1 MALSKSA
8 LKAKFVTGAIPTQT
22 DFANLIDKIPVG
34 GGSNKDTTLTTFD
47 TENPYVRGYR
57 FIVLDDSLTYLI
69 FGLYN
74 DTERVILPYIVI
86 KCHTANPIEQSE
98 SIPVTYAIL
107 TGNQM
112 MDWYIAMNAQLHEVD
127 DATLINNMPSDL
139 VWNPINSNM
148 NVRVVVDGNST
159 FILHPVKQKNNWYVG
174 YAIEQVVNIDQD
186 NAVYSYHPNNNSPTI
201 WNNDDSTIIADLRN
215 TSKFNKNPFK
225 KDNFNHNIL
234 NICTN
239 ISGTFSTFV
248 FNLADINI
256 EGNSKTLP
264 IELMVIIDDNTRFT
278 VDGPYYIKNNI
289 DKDLFSID
297 WNALISLLDKS
308 YGTITTT
315 NNMVVTRCNNI
326 KNNYMKK
333 Y

>member
-1 MALSKSA
+1 MAKSKSV
-8 LKAKFVTGAIPTQT
+8 LKEFFKSGKIPIESN
-22 DFANLIDKIPVG
+22 FADLIDKIPVG
-34 GGSNKDTTLTTFD
+34 GESNKDTTLTTFD

-86 KCHTANPIEQSE
+86 KCHAANPIEHSE

-112 MDWYIAMNAQLHEVD
+112 MDWYIAMGAQLHEVD

-139 VWNPINSNM
+139 VWNPINSNP

-174 YAIEQVVNIDQD
+174 YAIEQVVNIGQG
-186 NAVYSYHPNNNSPTI
+186 NAVYRYHPNNNSPTI
-201 WNNDDSTIIADLRN
+201 WNDDDSTIIADLRN
-215 TSKFNKNPFK
+215 TSKFNK
-225 KDNFNHNIL
+225 DAFNHNIL

-239 ISGTFSTFV
+239 ISGTYSTFV
-248 FNLADINI
+248 FNLADINV
-256 EGNSKTLP
+256 EGNLKTLP
-264 IELMVIIDDNTRFT
+264 IELMAIIDNNARFI
-278 VDGPYYIKNNI
+278 VDGPYYIKNTAHM
-289 DKDLFSID
+289 DSFSVD
-297 WNALISLLDKS
+297 WDALISLLDKS

-315 NNMVVTRCNNI
+315 NNMVVTKCSNI
-326 KNNYMKK
+326 KNNYMEKR
-333 Y
+333 

>member
-8 LKAKFVTGAIPTQT
+8 LKAKFITGAIPTQT
-22 DFANLIDKIPVG
+22 DFASLIDKIPVG
-34 GGSNKDTTLTTFD
+34 GGESNKDTTLTTFD

-86 KCHTANPIEQSE
+86 KCHTANPIEFSE

-112 MDWYIAMNAQLHEVD
+112 MDWYLAMGAQLHEVD

-139 VWNPINSNM
+139 VWNPINSNP

-159 FILHPVKQKNNWYVG
+159 FILHPVEQENNWYVG
-174 YAIEQVVNIDQD
+174 YAIEQVVNIGQD
-186 NAVYSYHPNNNSPTI
+186 NAVYRYHPNNNSPTI

-215 TSKFNKNPFK
+215 TSKFNKK
-225 KDNFNHNIL
+225 
-234 NICTN
+234 
-239 ISGTFSTFV
+239 
-248 FNLADINI
+248 A
-256 EGNSKTLP
+256 
-264 IELMVIIDDNTRFT
+264 
-278 VDGPYYIKNNI
+278 
-289 DKDLFSID
+289 
-297 WNALISLLDKS
+297 W
-308 YGTITTT
+308 
-315 NNMVVTRCNNI
+315 
-326 KNNYMKK
+326 
-333 Y
+333 

>member
-1 MALSKSA
+1 MAKSKSV
-8 LKAKFVTGAIPTQT
+8 LKEFFKSGKIPIESN
-22 DFANLIDKIPVG
+22 FADLIDKIPVG
-34 GGSNKDTTLTTFD
+34 GESNKDTTLTTFD

-69 FGLYN
+69 FGLYD

-112 MDWYIAMNAQLHEVD
+112 MDWHIAMGAQLHEVD
-127 DATLINNMPSDL
+127 DATLIDNMPSDL
-139 VWNPINSNM
+139 VWNPINSNP

-159 FILHPVKQKNNWYVG
+159 FILHPVEQENNWYVG
-174 YAIEQVVNIDQD
+174 YAIEQVVNIDQG
-186 NAVYSYHPNNNSPTI
+186 NVVYHYHPNNNSPTI
-201 WNNDDSTIIADLRN
+201 WNDDDSTIIADLRN
-215 TSKFNKNPFK
+215 TSKFNKFE

-248 FNLADINI
+248 FNLADINVR
-256 EGNSKTLP
+256 GNSKTLP
-264 IELMVIIDDNTRFT
+264 IELMVIIDNDMRSE
-278 VDGPYYIKNNI
+278 VDGPYYIKDNVN
-289 DKDLFSID
+289 KDSFSID
-297 WNALISLLDKS
+297 WNVLISLLNKS

-315 NNMVVTRCNNI
+315 DNKVVARCNDI

-333 Y
+333 R

>member
-1 MALSKSA
+1 MAKSKSV
-8 LKAKFVTGAIPTQT
+8 LKEFFKSGKIPIESN
-22 DFANLIDKIPVG
+22 FADLIDKIPVG

-69 FGLYN
+69 FGLYD

-86 KCHTANPIEQSE
+86 KCHTANPIEQSK

-112 MDWYIAMNAQLHEVD
+112 MDWYLAMNAQLHEAD

-139 VWNPINSNM
+139 VWNPINSNP

-159 FILHPVKQKNNWYVG
+159 FILHPVEQENNWYVG
-174 YAIEQVVNIDQD
+174 YAIEQVVNIGQG
-186 NAVYSYHPNNNSPTI
+186 NAVYRYHPNNNSPTI

-215 TSKFNKNPFK
+215 TSKFNKFE
-225 KDNFNHNIL
+225 KDNFNNNIL

-239 ISGTFSTFV
+239 INGTFSTFV
-248 FNLADINI
+248 FNLADINVK
-256 EGNSKTLP
+256 GNSKTLP
-264 IELMVIIDDNTRFT
+264 IELMVIIDNDLRSQ
-278 VDGPYYIKNNI
+278 VDGPYYIKNNT
-289 DKDLFSID
+289 DKDSFSID

-326 KNNYMKK
+326 KNNYMEKR
-333 Y
+333 